1 MESDLDFQT
10 LVRQSGIVFT
20 TDTGQGPEEWVLA
33 IATPNLSRTQVAT
46 QSDLVAA
53 GYIRAEALK
62 RLEAERDRLSTLL
75 RVADE
80 HISSLNESKTGVQ
93 QQLNDMEQRAKRGEA
108 WRQAEH
114 EGVVA
119 RNRGEDVDA
128 NPYKEQDPISE
139 VGHQAWRHGF
149 RVRDTLIGLNER
161 IRNLGETL
169 DATRQSHAEEVSQL
183 QQNLRDLESTSQELT
198 GELAR
203 LRQRNQQLESDQR
216 HLPDLEEAVRLAW
229 SEAPHSPDC
238 ALWAVKAS
246 GGDTV
251 LACDCWRARVAVEA
265 LAPFTAR

>member
-1 MESDLDFQT
+1 MEPELDFQT

-80 HISSLNESKTGVQ
+80 HISSLNEDKTTLHA
-93 QQLNDMEQRAKRGEA
+93 QLKDTEQRAKRGEI

-119 RNRGEDVDA
+119 RNRGEALEA
-128 NPYKEQDPISE
+128 NPYAGDDPVSE

-161 IRNLGETL
+161 IRTLSETL
-169 DATRQSHAEEVSQL
+169 EADRQAGAQEISQL
-183 QQNLRDLESTSQELT
+183 KETLTRSEEAGQQLKAELT
-198 GELAR
+198 R
-203 LRQRNQQLESDQR
+203 LRLRNQQMESDLR
-216 HLPDLEEAVRLAW
+216 HLPALEDAVRLAW

-238 ALWAVKAS
+238 ALWAVSAA
-246 GGDTV
+246 GGDTGR
-251 LACDCWRARVAVEA
+251 ACDCWRARVAVEA